1 MIFSSMQVNFCSLR
15 NSKSKVFASFGKKK
29 KKWSK
34 CFVFQ
39 GPVSCISSQYLS
51 HWILS
56 SEDDTMTFISIV
68 LRRLYRSTI
77 LYFKNT
83 TYTT

>member
-15 NSKSKVFASFGKKK
+15 NSKLKVFTSFGKKK

-39 GPVSCISSQYLS
+39 GLVSCTSSQYLS
-51 HWILS
+51 RWILS
-56 SEDDTMTFISIV
+56 SEDDTVTFISII
-68 LRRLYRSTI
+68 LRCLYHSTI
-77 LYFKNT
+77 LYFKST